1 LSELTKTTTVEARLA
16 ELEAIAGVADRRM
29 A

>member
-16 ELEAIAGVADRRM
+16 ELEAIAGVAGRGM